1 MKNIEAQSREKETN
15 VQLLKAEIDSLN
27 KINEDLREQNKKL
40 YDQQSNLM
48 HKFGDKADEA
58 I

>member
-1 MKNIEAQSREKETN
+1 MSENMKNIEAQSREKETN

-40 YDQQSNLM
+40 YD
-48 HKFGDKADEA
+48 
-58 I
+58 